1 MQFHWPISLCSLLKG
16 YKRRIT
22 IQIFN
27 RQLHPLL
34 EWGSGQRN
42 EIDSLFSGKCV
53 KNTVPILVQSFF
65 SIFPPSNIVHGDFP
79 NVSYFLTL
87 TFSESN
93 ARAGKS
99 DNFHLP
105 DEVQLFSNGR
115 PDLYFSGRFVKFSKA
130 LVKTFPDDYFRLGVS
145 TTRWTKLFFGMS
157 SSQQRRMLWGP
168 F

>member
-1 MQFHWPISLCSLLKG
+1 MSEEATKEMRLIPSFLENVSKILPQFLSK
-16 YKRRIT
+16 
-22 IQIFN
+22 
-27 RQLHPLL
+27 
-34 EWGSGQRN
+34 
-42 EIDSLFSGKCV
+42 V
-53 KNTVPILVQSFF
+53 F

-93 ARAGKS
+93 ACVGKS

-105 DEVQLFSNGR
+105 YEVQLFSNGR

-130 LVKTFPDDYFRLGVS
+130 LVKTLPDDYFRLGVS

-157 SSQQRRMLWGP
+157 SSQQRRML
-168 F
+168 

>member
-1 MQFHWPISLCSLLKG
+1 MTKEMRLIPSFLENVSKILPQFLSK
-16 YKRRIT
+16 
-22 IQIFN
+22 
-27 RQLHPLL
+27 
-34 EWGSGQRN
+34 
-42 EIDSLFSGKCV
+42 V
-53 KNTVPILVQSFF
+53 F

-93 ARAGKS
+93 ACIGKS

-130 LVKTFPDDYFRLGVS
+130 PVKTFPGDYFRLGVS

-157 SSQQRRMLWGP
+157 SSQQRRML
-168 F
+168 

>member
-1 MQFHWPISLCSLLKG
+1 MSEEATKEMRLIPSFLENVSKILPQFLSK
-16 YKRRIT
+16 
-22 IQIFN
+22 
-27 RQLHPLL
+27 
-34 EWGSGQRN
+34 
-42 EIDSLFSGKCV
+42 V
-53 KNTVPILVQSFF
+53 F

-93 ARAGKS
+93 ACVGKS

-115 PDLYFSGRFVKFSKA
+115 PDLYFSGPFVKFSKA

-157 SSQQRRMLWGP
+157 SSQQRRML
-168 F
+168 

>member
-1 MQFHWPISLCSLLKG
+1 MQFRWPISLCSLLKG

-27 RQLHPLL
+27 RQLHPLV
-34 EWGSGQRN
+34 ERGSDQRN
-42 EIDSLFSGKCV
+42 EIDSIFSGKCV
-53 KNTVPILVQSFF
+53 KNTAPILVQSLFHF
-65 SIFPPSNIVHGDFP
+65 STLKHCAWGLSKCEF
-79 NVSYFLTL
+79 FLTL

-93 ARAGKS
+93 ACVGKS

-157 SSQQRRMLWGP
+157 SSQQRRML
-168 F
+168 

>member
-1 MQFHWPISLCSLLKG
+1 MSEEATKEMRLIPSFLENVSKILPQFLSK
-16 YKRRIT
+16 
-22 IQIFN
+22 
-27 RQLHPLL
+27 
-34 EWGSGQRN
+34 
-42 EIDSLFSGKCV
+42 V
-53 KNTVPILVQSFF
+53 F

-93 ARAGKS
+93 ACVGKS

-157 SSQQRRMLWGP
+157 SSQQRRML
-168 F
+168 

>member
-1 MQFHWPISLCSLLKG
+1 MSEEATKEMRLVPSFLKNVSKILPQFLSK
-16 YKRRIT
+16 
-22 IQIFN
+22 
-27 RQLHPLL
+27 
-34 EWGSGQRN
+34 
-42 EIDSLFSGKCV
+42 V
-53 KNTVPILVQSFF
+53 F

-93 ARAGKS
+93 ACVGKS

-157 SSQQRRMLWGP
+157 SSQQRRML
-168 F
+168 

>member
-1 MQFHWPISLCSLLKG
+1 MRLIPSFLENVSKILPQFLSK
-16 YKRRIT
+16 
-22 IQIFN
+22 
-27 RQLHPLL
+27 
-34 EWGSGQRN
+34 
-42 EIDSLFSGKCV
+42 V
-53 KNTVPILVQSFF
+53 F

-93 ARAGKS
+93 ACVGKS

-105 DEVQLFSNGR
+105 HEVQLFSNGR

-157 SSQQRRMLWGP
+157 SSQQRRML
-168 F
+168 

>member
-1 MQFHWPISLCSLLKG
+1 MSEEATKEMRLIPSFLENVSKILPQFLSK
-16 YKRRIT
+16 
-22 IQIFN
+22 
-27 RQLHPLL
+27 
-34 EWGSGQRN
+34 
-42 EIDSLFSGKCV
+42 V
-53 KNTVPILVQSFF
+53 F

-93 ARAGKS
+93 ACVGKS

-130 LVKTFPDDYFRLGVS
+130 LVKTLPDDYFRLGVS

-157 SSQQRRMLWGP
+157 SSQQRRML
-168 F
+168 